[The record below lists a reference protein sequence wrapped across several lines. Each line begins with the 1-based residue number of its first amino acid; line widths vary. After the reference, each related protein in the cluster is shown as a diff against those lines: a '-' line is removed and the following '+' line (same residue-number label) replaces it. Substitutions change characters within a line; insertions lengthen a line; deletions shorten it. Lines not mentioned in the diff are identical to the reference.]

1 MEGKKK
7 PFIYVHVDPEL
18 KEKLK
23 QQAKAKGIPLSV
35 FVRLRLQGD
44 L

>member
-1 MEGKKK
+1 MEKEKK
-7 PFIYVHVDPEL
+7 PFIYVHVEPEF

-35 FVRLRLQGD
+35 FVRLKLQGD